1 MAHIVYE
8 KYAKAV
14 PLHRQEKDLA
24 SKHIPLLKAT
34 MSNWILTAAE
44 KWCLPVVEK
53 MHDLLLTSSVIHAD
67 ETPVQVLHEEGRKAT
82 TESKMTS
89 SM

>member
-1 MAHIVYE
+1 
-8 KYAKAV
+8 
-14 PLHRQEKDLA
+14 
-24 SKHIPLLKAT
+24 

-53 MHDLLLTSSVIHAD
+53 MHELLLTSSVINAD

-82 TESKMTS
+82 TESKMWVY
-89 SM
+89 